1 MVVYVRQPSSKT
13 ARATRVALTPR
24 TRQVKVEGHG
34 AMSKRRHDD
43 IVVTCMNNKISSS
56 IVRFPCSCWSLMP
69 ETLLGI
75 IAVRQR
81 FEIGVD
87 AA

>member
-1 MVVYVRQPSSKT
+1 M
-13 ARATRVALTPR
+13 
-24 TRQVKVEGHG
+24 EGHG

-43 IVVTCMNNKISSS
+43 IVVTCMNNELSSS
-56 IVRFPCSCWSLMP
+56 IVRFPCSCWSLML

-87 AA
+87 AAWISCFYHSFFAAPGIAISSSCFFS